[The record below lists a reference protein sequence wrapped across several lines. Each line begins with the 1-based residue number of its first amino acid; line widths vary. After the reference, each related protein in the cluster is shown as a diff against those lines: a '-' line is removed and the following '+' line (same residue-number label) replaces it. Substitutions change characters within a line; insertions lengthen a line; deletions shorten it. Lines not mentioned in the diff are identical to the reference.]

1 MAGKVKRVE
10 RSSSSALD
18 ALHFGYGASGH
29 RIMKQVTDDPDLGEG
44 YREHYIRDAQ
54 CLSRPS
60 GSNIMATYH
69 YSNPAGP
76 GVSLRVKEWPIY
88 GSSRVGQYIRGTDMY
103 GEDLLTPPTEYV
115 VVTEPMHPGH
125 THYELNDHLGNVS
138 AVVTGQLLP
147 GGAASAWQPRLLS
160 AQGYEPFGALLPG
173 RKFDVLQAIPILK
186 LHRML
191 LVGET
196 VEVDLGGTIV
206 TLANYNAGYTTIGEY
221 LVDIQSALSTNGI
234 TGAIANGAIQI
245 GNWPAATDLTSPS
258 ELASLTTTSSY
269 RFGFD
274 TQEQDNEIY
283 GAPSTSMTAEYWQYD
298 TRTARR
304 WNLDPIDQISISNYA
319 VFGLNPILN
328 VDHNGAWFW
337 ESKNIRQ
344 GRQFARATGGEFS
357 KSNGNAFVDVS
368 SLEGNNT
375 GGAVSFR
382 FMKGQDRGDL
392 LSSVGVDFRDRM
404 AATTS
409 GWDSFVWSAKSLD
422 YATKPGHT
430 PPAAIQALINLNPI
444 VGAGNVYSGLTQ
456 STDVFGQEQGGVGT
470 AVEAGLLF
478 IPGGGF
484 VKAGARSTV
493 TRGASFVYEGIDQS
507 TGAVKYGGI
516 SSRAKGVRWSE
527 HLASGT
533 EKALL
538 DYRVVPGANGLSRLD
553 ARIIEQKLINHY
565 GLPNLLNIRNS
576 IAPKYWN
583 KHGIN
588 P

>member
-269 RFGFD
+269 RFGF
-274 TQEQDNEIY
+274 Q
-283 GAPSTSMTAEYWQYD
+283 
-298 TRTARR
+298 
-304 WNLDPIDQISISNYA
+304 
-319 VFGLNPILN
+319 
-328 VDHNGAWFW
+328 
-337 ESKNIRQ
+337 
-344 GRQFARATGGEFS
+344 
-357 KSNGNAFVDVS
+357 
-368 SLEGNNT
+368 
-375 GGAVSFR
+375 
-382 FMKGQDRGDL
+382 
-392 LSSVGVDFRDRM
+392 
-404 AATTS
+404 
-409 GWDSFVWSAKSLD
+409 
-422 YATKPGHT
+422 
-430 PPAAIQALINLNPI
+430 
-444 VGAGNVYSGLTQ
+444 
-456 STDVFGQEQGGVGT
+456 GQEKDDEIHG
-470 AVEAGLLF
+470 
-478 IPGGGF
+478 
-484 VKAGARSTV
+484 
-493 TRGASFVYEGIDQS
+493 
-507 TGAVKYGGI
+507 
-516 SSRAKGVRWSE
+516 
-527 HLASGT
+527 ASGT
-533 EKALL
+533 SINYKYRMHDPRIGRFLSLDPLAPKYPHNSPYAFSENRVIDGVELEGLEYAPHDYSAYNWSLL
-538 DYRVVPGANGLSRLD
+538 RPELKVAHAQFLAQEATDKVINNGVSISAPVHQGVGDAPVFYGGEADGAFGVVAPLSGEGDSEIRGQQILIFDRQDLTPGDLGSTVMHEYNAHYMENILDQIPDISDPIQWEEIPNPMYNPEYPQSGPPTVRAYVSRKTIDGLQEEINGHTLQKELHETGTLPMSDGKKHRNDENLNMYKEVLKERLD
-553 ARIIEQKLINHY
+553 A
-565 GLPNLLNIRNS
+565 
-576 IAPKYWN
+576 
-583 KHGIN
+583 
-588 P
+588 